1 MANRQYTAVSVC
13 PMKLCKQW
21 TAIKQQLQ
29 HQQQQ
34 QVRLTTN
41 TSNIA
46 TRIYCRPALVYLFHV
61 FSGIFKKFYVFKFS
75 PDHSGQRGIMFL
87 SCSRVLPSVRVTTL
101 VNKIFWEWMNQF
113 WCNFPQVVN
122 GGKTIKQSTSGV
134 RRSIVTVTQH
144 RNRSQKS
151 LSAQHLKNYSTN
163 FSQTR
168 QTRITVN
175 AHYCVTTIGCKRS
188 KIT

>member
-1 MANRQYTAVSVC
+1 MNCHQAAAAASAAAAGQINYKYIQHCNQNLLQTCTGLSFPCIFRAFSRNFMFLSFRQ
-13 PMKLCKQW
+13 
-21 TAIKQQLQ
+21 
-29 HQQQQ
+29 
-34 QVRLTTN
+34 TTVA
-41 TSNIA
+41 S
-46 TRIYCRPALVYLFHV
+46 
-61 FSGIFKKFYVFKFS
+61 
-75 PDHSGQRGIMFL
+75 RGIMFL

-175 AHYCVTTIGCKRS
+175 AHYCVTTIRCKRS